1 MRKIDSSLL
10 SWHWNGQNA
19 LVPQY
24 GYGVFNAEKHAV
36 TWLTAPA
43 FAANSTV
50 LDAIED
56 LVAADRALV
65 VNSIDA
71 SSDSAAISQ
80 AIARLAKADA
90 LAGGGHNAKAI
101 YALWGAWKA
110 VN

>member
-1 MRKIDSSLL
+1 V
-10 SWHWNGQNA
+10 A
-19 LVPQY
+19 QY

-36 TWLTAPA
+36 TWLTAPV

-50 LDAIED
+50 LDAIEG

-71 SSDSAAISQ
+71 SSDAAAI
-80 AIARLAKADA
+80 AKANTL
-90 LAGGGHNAKAI
+90 LAQADSLASGGHNAKAI
-101 YALWGAWKA
+101 NALWRAWKA